1 MCTIAWFKSIE
12 IKHDIYIGKDCMK
25 QFSESLREQAM
36 EIINLKRKEIKFWAK
51 TQQQSCE
58 NATIC

>member
-1 MCTIAWFKSIE
+1 
-12 IKHDIYIGKDCMK
+12 MK